1 LETDDRNGETPFHL
15 ASYTETV
22 FKRDFKTDRVMT
34 QDMLSNGIGIKIT
47 TSEESYTIPIKYGE
61 IE

>member
-1 LETDDRNGETPFHL
+1 
-15 ASYTETV
+15 
-22 FKRDFKTDRVMT
+22 MT